1 MTKINTTPIL
11 AESAKKSKVKT
22 PILAKLAKQKKVSDI
37 RTYFSPI
44 RTNLL
49 LPGSVDR
56 PTERVTYKDNVSS
69 AQSREKAFNEQDTPF
84 STNVNRIENDKED
97 VARVM
102 PGTNIDAIDDR
113 KVVSDTIDDSNMRKS
128 SEKLA
133 SNSGIQRHLTKKFS
147 TQIML
152 TNRRSLST
160 STTSPNLKRKLKH
173 RTAKLRS
180 EIPKKSEIEV
190 MFERFS
196 KKKLE
201 MKPQNDVKS
210 ENLIGDMVAQY
221 NEKPPHTA
229 RNTVNLNNSGNNF
242 SNGKNNPENSDNFHG
257 NLPVFNRSKIVDYD
271 LFSPSD
277 LTFSECAKKASIGDT
292 VVSLPNQTLRKTQSD
307 EVEQKMRPK
316 EKSSAKK
323 ERGKKKELMSWSPIT
338 SFFKKEDK
346 MTQRDYKGESNSIDD
361 KIKKFSH

>member
-1 MTKINTTPIL
+1 M
-11 AESAKKSKVKT
+11 
-22 PILAKLAKQKKVSDI
+22 
-37 RTYFSPI
+37 RTYFSPK

-49 LPGSVDR
+49 FPGSVDR
-56 PTERVTYKDNVSS
+56 PTERVTHRDNVSS
-69 AQSREKAFNEQDTPF
+69 AQSREKAFSKQDSP
-84 STNVNRIENDKED
+84 SSSNVNRIESDKED

-102 PGTNIDAIDDR
+102 PETNVDTTDDR
-113 KVVSDTIDDSNMRKS
+113 KVVSDIIDDSNVRKS

-133 SNSGIQRHLTKKFS
+133 SNSGTQRHLTGKFS

-152 TNRRSLST
+152 TNRRSPST

-210 ENLIGDMVAQY
+210 ENLVGDMVAQY

-257 NLPVFNRSKIVDYD
+257 NLPVFNRSKTVDYN
-271 LFSPSD
+271 LLSPSD
-277 LTFSECAKKASIGDT
+277 LTFSEFAKKASIGDT
-292 VVSLPNQTLRKTQSD
+292 IVGLPNQTLRRTQS
-307 EVEQKMRPK
+307 ELVEQKIRPK
-316 EKSSAKK
+316 EKSSARK
-323 ERGKKKELMSWSPIT
+323 ERGKKKELMSCSPIT
-338 SFFKKEDK
+338 SFFKKEEK
-346 MTQRDYKGESNSIDD
+346 MTQKDYKGESNTIDD
-361 KIKKFSH
+361 KVKKFSV